1 MMYIFTEQNC
11 IIEVKDR
18 YIDGNIGQIVWMSW
32 IAT

>member
-18 YIDGNIGQIVWMSW
+18 YNDGNIGQNVWTSW